1 VVVPQPRV
9 LESRNEALSYSVE
22 TVVMNLSPWVEAV
35 LRLLLA
41 VGLGAG
47 IGYQRER
54 AGKAAG
60 MRTLILVG
68 AGAALFTVVSIFG
81 FGAEGVDIS
90 RIAAGVVVGVG
101 FIGAGVILR
110 GQREEEVAG
119 LTTAA
124 TIWVTAGVGLAAG
137 AGMYLVAVIAA
148 AVILGILLLPKIRG

>member
-1 VVVPQPRV
+1 M
-9 LESRNEALSYSVE
+9 E
-22 TVVMNLSPWVEAV
+22 VMNLSPLPEMI
-35 LRLLLA
+35 LRFLLA

-60 MRTLILVG
+60 MRTLILVS
-68 AGAALFTVVSIFG
+68 AGAALFTLVSIFG
-81 FGAEGVDIS
+81 FGTEGVDIS
-90 RIAAGVVVGVG
+90 RVAAGVVVGVG

-124 TIWVTAGVGLAAG
+124 TIWIAAAIGLAAG
-137 AGMYLVAVIAA
+137 AGLYLIAVIAA
-148 AVILGILLLPKIRG
+148 TVIAGILLLPKIRG

>member
-1 VVVPQPRV
+1 
-9 LESRNEALSYSVE
+9 
-22 TVVMNLSPWVEAV
+22 LSPWVEAILRV
-35 LRLLLA
+35 LVA
-41 VGLGAG
+41 VALGAA

-60 MRTLILVG
+60 LRTLVLV
-68 AGAALFTVVSIFG
+68 ATGAALFTVVSIFG

-90 RIAAGVVVGVG
+90 RVAAGVVVGVG

-110 GQREEEVAG
+110 GRSEEEVAG

-148 AVILGILLLPKIRG
+148 AVIVGILLLPKVRG

>member
-1 VVVPQPRV
+1 
-9 LESRNEALSYSVE
+9 
-22 TVVMNLSPWVEAV
+22 MNLSPWVEAI

-60 MRTLILVG
+60 MRTLILVS
-68 AGAALFTVVSIFG
+68 AGAALFTVVSMFG
-81 FGAEGVDIS
+81 FGTEGVDIS
-90 RIAAGVVVGVG
+90 RVAAGVVVGVG

-124 TIWVTAGVGLAAG
+124 TIWVTAGIGLAAG

-148 AVILGILLLPKIRG
+148 AIILGILLLPKIRG

>member
-1 VVVPQPRV
+1 MRYCQHGGD
-9 LESRNEALSYSVE
+9 E
-22 TVVMNLSPWVEAV
+22 LSPWVEAIV
-35 LRLLLA
+35 RLLLA

-68 AGAALFTVVSIFG
+68 AGAALFTVVSVFG

-90 RIAAGVVVGVG
+90 RVAAGVVVGVG

-148 AVILGILLLPKIRG
+148 AIILGILLLPKIRG